1 MNSIMSQFKRI
12 YADDGRNDVSFAVQ
26 EDRLR
31 IANRNLTEATQALAR
46 ASELLNAAATNITPP
61 DKFH

>member
-1 MNSIMSQFKRI
+1 MSQFKRI
-12 YADDGRNDVSFAVQ
+12 YADDGRNDVSFAAQ

-46 ASELLNAAATNITPP
+46 ASELLNDAATNIAAP
-61 DKFH
+61 DKLH